1 MTSHNPDSHSPV
13 ACKAFAAMLAAAVL
27 QLVPGAAHAAL
38 AAYSFATAANP
49 SGEPG
54 VVNLLGGSAF
64 VAGSF
69 DYDAAAPAT
78 GTSGG
83 LTIYGIQN
91 IAPAFPSSFAN
102 LVGSVQ
108 GNQFSDGRGTTAVG
122 NDNFAQSDL
131 STNPPTTTFVDFLQL
146 NTQSQTPTV
155 GFAIGAFTLKNVR
168 MFWIE
173 GAQMPNL
180 VPEFLPNQGLPG
192 VLPAF
197 QGRLALDFVATGD
210 PNGPQY
216 YAFFDGL
223 TVSPVAA
230 VPEPDTYAIMLA
242 GLGLL
247 GVIARRRNRSERGVA
262 YGVAL
267 RRAKQRESSE
277 SSSDPLRNALLRC
290 AHQPA

>member
-1 MTSHNPDSHSPV
+1 MNSHNPDSPSP
-13 ACKAFAAMLAAAVL
+13 AASRALAAMLAAAVL
-27 QLVPGAAHAAL
+27 QLVPAAAHAAL
-38 AAYSFATAANP
+38 AAYSFATAVNP
-49 SGEPG
+49 AGEPG
-54 VVNLLGGSAF
+54 VVNLLGSSAF

-69 DYDAAAPAT
+69 DYDAQAPAT
-78 GTSGG
+78 GSFGG
-83 LTIYGIQN
+83 STIYGIQN
-91 IAPAFPSSFAN
+91 IPPAFPSSFAN

-108 GNQFSDGRGTTAVG
+108 GNPFSDGRGTTAVG
-122 NDNFAQSDL
+122 NDNFALSDF
-131 STNPPTTTFVDFLQL
+131 STNPPTTTFVDILQL

-173 GAQMPNL
+173 GQQTPNL
-180 VPEFLPNQGLPG
+180 VPEFLPNQSLPG

-247 GVIARRRNRSERGVA
+247 GFIARRRNRNDQVAA
-262 YGVAL
+262 YGIAL
-267 RRAKQRESSE
+267 RHGKQRESSE
-277 SSSDPLRNALLRC
+277 APPDPLRNTLLRC